1 MRGVSLVGVVLLVSS
16 CTTPKA
22 RVLDVA
28 DRLWVSGDHEAAGMS
43 YAAAADVAGEPD
55 DVLRARFFSII
66 ARRAAGG
73 PAALDEAQTA
83 LRGLAAEA
91 KTSPWGRLAGLYAD
105 ELSQIEALRKTVL
118 AAGADLAAMQTRIDV
133 LQADLA
139 ARGVER
145 DELDAKF
152 SAVWDEQAQ
161 LQRTIRDL
169 EELLENKTARLTDLE
184 RELKALKRIDMSET
198 P

>member
-1 MRGVSLVGVVLLVSS
+1 VRGVLVLAMVLLSS
-16 CTTPKA
+16 CTTPTVRA
-22 RVLDVA
+22 IDVA
-28 DRLWVSGDHEAAGMS
+28 DRLWVAGDNEAAALS
-43 YAAAADVAGEPD
+43 YAAAADVTAESD
-55 DVLRARFFSII
+55 DAVRARFFSII

-73 PAALDEAQTA
+73 PTAFDDTQEA
-83 LRGLAAEA
+83 LRALAAEA
-91 KTSPWGRLAGLYAD
+91 KASPWGRLAGIYAD

-118 AAGADLAAMQTRIDV
+118 AAGADLAAMQARIDV

-145 DELDAKF
+145 DELDARF

-161 LQRTIRDL
+161 LQRTVRDL
-169 EELLENKTARLTDLE
+169 EELLENRSARVVDLE
-184 RELKALKRIDMSET
+184 RELAALKRIDMSET

>member
-1 MRGVSLVGVVLLVSS
+1 MRGAFILAMVLLSS
-16 CTTPKA
+16 CTTPTKTRA
-22 RVLDVA
+22 LDVA
-28 DRLWVSGDHEAAGMS
+28 DRLWLAGDNEAAALS
-43 YAAAADVAGEPD
+43 YAAAGDVAG
-55 DVLRARFFSII
+55 DVDEALRARFFSIM

-73 PAALDEAQTA
+73 PAAFDEAQAA
-83 LRGLAAEA
+83 LRVLAAEA
-91 KTSPWGRLAGLYAD
+91 KLSPWGRLAGLYAD

-118 AAGADLAAMQTRIDV
+118 AAGADLATMQTRIDV
-133 LQADLA
+133 LQADLV
-139 ARGVER
+139 ARGIER

-169 EELLENKTARLTDLE
+169 EELLEHRNARLADLE
-184 RELKALKRIDMSET
+184 RELAALKRIDMSET